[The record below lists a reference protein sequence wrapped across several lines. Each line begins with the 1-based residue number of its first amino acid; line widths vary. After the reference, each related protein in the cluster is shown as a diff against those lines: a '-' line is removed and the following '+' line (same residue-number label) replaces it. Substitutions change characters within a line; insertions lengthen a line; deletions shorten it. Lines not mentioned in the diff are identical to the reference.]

1 MDVVYRTP
9 ATLVDQPE
17 QDGLSNLHIRAPEP
31 FFVSTRLGGSAW
43 SGGENRSSAT
53 LVWWDGSLDPASLA
67 LGHRILIQINAI

>member
-31 FFVSTRLGGSAW
+31 FFVSTRLGGSAIGVEEKIDQALHW
-43 SGGENRSSAT
+43 CGGME
-53 LVWWDGSLDPASLA
+53 VWIPRLWPWV
-67 LGHRILIQINAI
+67 IEF